1 MELQLGLG
9 DECTVRAPV
18 EARGAYPGR
27 WIDITILLVALPL
40 ILPLAA
46 AIAVAIYLDS
56 PGPVLFRTI
65 RIGRHG
71 QAFEMFKFRKMRLDS
86 EGHPVTLADDERF
99 TPIGRFL
106 TATRLDELP
115 NVINVLR
122 GEMKLVGPRPEIA
135 RFVAQFPEPYA
146 EIVRVTPGITG
157 PAQLQFLDER
167 NLLHGADPVI
177 AYEEH
182 ILPAKI
188 LIDLQYARNHSLIG
202 DLIVLAQTI
211 ALPLARLG
219 RRTRWAMVRSW
230 IPTAVSALLLTL
242 AFLLVATRL
251 Q

>member
-1 MELQLGLG
+1 MELQVGFG
-9 DECTVRAPV
+9 DERAVRVTAAPRV
-18 EARGAYPGR
+18 SYRER
-27 WIDITILLVALPL
+27 WIDMAILLIALPL

-56 PGPVLFRTI
+56 PGPVLFRAI
-65 RIGRHG
+65 RVGRDG
-71 QAFEMFKFRKMRLDS
+71 QPFEMFKFRKMRLDS
-86 EGHPVTLADDERF
+86 EGHPITLADDERF

-106 TATRLDELP
+106 TATHLDELP

-157 PAQLQFLDER
+157 PAQLKFLDER
-167 NLLHGADPVI
+167 HLLHGADPVT

-188 LIDLQYARNHSLIG
+188 LVDLGYARRHSLMG
-202 DLIVLAQTI
+202 DLGILARTIVLPI
-211 ALPLARLG
+211 AVFAG
-219 RRTRWAMVRSW
+219 RTRWTMVRSW
-230 IPTAVSALLLTL
+230 LPTAACALLLTL
-242 AFLLVATRL
+242 AFVLVATRL